1 MGTTIRRTLRYNG
14 LSNNECRA
22 NTIYR
27 KRTTTIHPVSIQSS
41 PYNNCRFD
49 ESARTKHLT
58 LFVLYPGYYADLD
71 ARCQVFRVCANTD
84 LTGQGFA
91 FLCPNGTLFNQ
102 RFFVCDW
109 YNNVDCSSSEQFYN
123 RNGNEGVGGHEEMM
137 ANVKQMLQF
146 PLTQPFLANDQT
158 VTPPSS
164 LSPQSTVS
172 STFPQYPVTVP
183 LPTIST
189 TKGVLPTGQP
199 TGVTQ
204 IPGQPFNI
212 LPNGVGL
219 VEPSATYPGNIVR
232 PQFPT
237 SSSEDTEDGNSEAVT
252 HDGHKDQTVYVSSL
266 GELSTDVNSGFD
278 INKSKFLVVDTETT
292 TTERPKLAIAYK
304 HLEELLEAQVALL
317 GQSIN
322 NNGLT
327 QQTQITRTGSNR
339 FLPRLIA
346 SNVIVPLPKGFQ
358 KSRQQV
364 VGDANRPLTYTA
376 TESPPRTGQYPTEQF
391 SFPAVPLTP
400 PSSPVPFTVAP
411 TEPPS
416 PPLLRFAFPSQQQT
430 ESRITVATAGTRPLN
445 LTSNASDGKE
455 RVSLLSSFQVGALNW
470 DSSENVNEK
479 QIFTYPSSQKVVSKH
494 GTGIVQCGPGGVL
507 VFK

>member
-1 MGTTIRRTLRYNG
+1 M
-14 LSNNECRA
+14 
-22 NTIYR
+22 
-27 KRTTTIHPVSIQSS
+27 
-41 PYNNCRFD
+41 
-49 ESARTKHLT
+49 
-58 LFVLYPGYYADLD
+58 
-71 ARCQVFRVCANTD
+71 FRVCANTD

-109 YNNVDCSSSEQFYN
+109 YNNVDCSSSEQYYN

-189 TKGVLPTGQP
+189 TKGVLPTGET

-212 LPNGVGL
+212 PPNGVGL
-219 VEPSATYPGNIVR
+219 VEPSATYPGNSDR
-232 PQFPT
+232 PHFPT

-252 HDGHKDQTVYVSSL
+252 HEGHKDQTVYVSSL

-292 TTERPKLAIAYK
+292 LTERPKLAIAYK

-322 NNGLT
+322 N
-327 QQTQITRTGSNR
+327 
-339 FLPRLIA
+339 
-346 SNVIVPLPKGFQ
+346 K
-358 KSRQQV
+358 
-364 VGDANRPLTYTA
+364 D
-376 TESPPRTGQYPTEQF
+376 
-391 SFPAVPLTP
+391 
-400 PSSPVPFTVAP
+400 
-411 TEPPS
+411 
-416 PPLLRFAFPSQQQT
+416 
-430 ESRITVATAGTRPLN
+430 
-445 LTSNASDGKE
+445 
-455 RVSLLSSFQVGALNW
+455 
-470 DSSENVNEK
+470 
-479 QIFTYPSSQKVVSKH
+479 
-494 GTGIVQCGPGGVL
+494 
-507 VFK
+507 